1 MRDGEWR
8 HGVTGGV
15 AGGSEAVSWW
25 LVRRWERDMSDND
38 SRRAI
43 VQQSPKAKER
53 LRELRRK
60 TEKIMNLYL
69 GVRVR
74 VTHKTSLFSFFFFFG
89 WFEFLNRFQTCVPTF
104 VLHWCWNWGFPPF
117 TGLNSICRLQRWCGI
132 VGAGRFVHTPKRKY
146 TDNRF
151 SLPRR
156 SQLINANIVLNF
168 YFNYSLLV

>member
-15 AGGSEAVSWW
+15 AGGSEAVSQW

-60 TEKIMNLYL
+60 TEKITNLYL

-74 VTHKTSLFSFFFFFG
+74 VTHKTSLFSFFFFSVGSNFWIG
-89 WFEFLNRFQTCVPTF
+89 FRLAFRLLYCIDVGTGVSLRSPASTPSVGSNGGA
-104 VLHWCWNWGFPPF
+104 VLSAPVGLCTLLRESTQI
-117 TGLNSICRLQRWCGI
+117 TGSLYR
-132 VGAGRFVHTPKRKY
+132 GAV
-146 TDNRF
+146 N
-151 SLPRR
+151 
-156 SQLINANIVLNF
+156 
-168 YFNYSLLV
+168 